1 MRRWWTEG
9 DSAQFHT
16 AAEPLM
22 KQVAA
27 YQPLPGVAVAAEA
40 TQIEDV
46 ADLAGLMAA
55 FDAHRAAL
63 GRRRSD
69 AAYVKQQD
77 RVLPRLRPELAEP
90 EQRGGAAGTARLG
103 QPHAGSL
110 SDRNG
115 AQPGRVVRG
124 LRRYPGQRLY
134 LEPHARVRVW

>member
-1 MRRWWTEG
+1 M
-9 DSAQFHT
+9 
-16 AAEPLM
+16 
-22 KQVAA
+22 
-27 YQPLPGVAVAAEA
+27 AAEA

-77 RVLPRLRPELAEP
+77 REFFL
-90 EQRGGAAGTARLG
+90 GFARSWRSRSSE
-103 QPHAGSL
+103 A
-110 SDRNG
+110 
-115 AQPGRVVRG
+115 G
-124 LRRYPGQRLY
+124 LRAQLASDNHTPDRFRIATVRNLDAWYEAFDVTPGQRLY